1 MIWVYDNAICKD
13 LQRAF
18 NPSAAP
24 DPLVRVVSP
33 EEAIGLAAQIQND
46 AIQFPIVAL
55 TRASNIEID
64 TNRTNFTRIHTGV
77 NTVFDSV
84 KNEYYKEKS
93 MPINLSYSL
102 TILTTSVADMDEII
116 KELIFNYYQTYF
128 ITIEVP
134 YEAKRQVRFGIKVD
148 PSGIESSSTTKD
160 YVESG
165 KLYQSILP
173 LNCEGAV
180 LLSYTPVKLTR
191 SETQIELLEPSLP
204 EPYITSIKE

>member
-13 LQRAF
+13 LERAF
-18 NPSAAP
+18 NPSSVP
-24 DPLVRVVSP
+24 NPLVRVISP

-46 AIQFPIVAL
+46 AIQFPIVVL
-55 TRASNIEID
+55 TRATSVEID
-64 TNRTNFTRIHTGV
+64 TDRTNFTRIHKGV
-77 NTVFDSV
+77 NTVFDNE

-93 MPINLSYSL
+93 MPIKLSYSL
-102 TILTTSVADMDEII
+102 TVLTTSVADMDEII

-128 ITIEVP
+128 ITLEVP
-134 YEAKRQVRFGIKVD
+134 YESKRQIRFGIKVD
-148 PSGIESSSTTKD
+148 PSGIETSSTTGE
-160 YVESG
+160 YVQSG

-191 SETQIELLEPSLP
+191 SETQIKLLEPSPP
-204 EPYITSIKE
+204 EPYINSIKE